1 MILTTGLIRNA
12 KVMPGKEAIV
22 DGEHRFT
29 YAEFA
34 ARVAKLKDAL
44 AQAGIQKGD
53 RIAALMLNDFR
64 YIELLFGV
72 TALGAI
78 LVPLNYRLAPD
89 ELAYILT
96 DSGAKALFV
105 HREFLKTL
113 PFLRE
118 NALSLNHYVLVDDD
132 ETHERL
138 DSYEA
143 WISKAKE
150 QPLSYSPDVHE
161 DDVAGL
167 FYTGG
172 TTGRPKGVML
182 THRNLVSN
190 FYHTGVLTGV
200 NSHSRYLH
208 VAPMFH
214 LADGTSMVSITIVGG
229 THCVVRSF
237 TPKAF
242 MQAIDQYKVT
252 STLLVPTM
260 LNMVMNDPDFKKY
273 NVSSLERVTYGA
285 APMPLALLKRVI
297 REFPGIQLM
306 QGYGMTEASP
316 SLTQLTAEH
325 HVITGEEKQERRLL
339 SAGKPVLGVEV
350 RVVDEEGKDVP
361 VGQVGEVIARGENIM
376 KGYWNLPEE
385 TAAVLKNGWYH
396 TGDMGAFDDEH
407 FLYIVDRKK
416 DMIISGGENIYSP
429 EVENILYQHPDVVE
443 VAVVGAPD
451 PQWGEA
457 VVAEVVKAAGS
468 TLTEQELIDFTRGM
482 LANYKVPKRITFVA
496 ELPKSGAGKILK
508 RSIRERYWRGMTR
521 HVN

>member
-1 MILTTGLIRNA
+1 MILTTGLMRNA
-12 KVMPGKEAIV
+12 KVMPEKEAIV
-22 DGEHRFT
+22 DGDHRFT

-34 ARVAKLKDAL
+34 SRVAKLKEAL
-44 AQAGIQKGD
+44 AHAGVQKGD
-53 RIAALMLNDFR
+53 RVAALMLNDFR
-64 YIELLFGV
+64 YIELMFGV

-78 LVPLNYRLAPD
+78 LVPLNYRLSPD
-89 ELAYILT
+89 ELVSILN

-113 PFLRE
+113 PYLKE
-118 NALSLNHYVLVDDD
+118 YVPSLTHYVLADNDLR
-132 ETHERL
+132 HEEL

-143 WISKAKE
+143 WIAQASDT
-150 QPLSYSPDVHE
+150 PLSYSPDIHE
-161 DDVAGL
+161 NDVAGL

-172 TTGRPKGVML
+172 TTGRSKGVML
-182 THRNLVSN
+182 THRNMVSN
-190 FYHTGVLTGV
+190 FYHTGVLTGL
-200 NSHSRYLH
+200 NRNSRYLH

-214 LADGTSMVSITIVGG
+214 LADGASMVSITIVGG

-237 TPKAF
+237 TTKAF

-273 NVSSLERVTYGA
+273 DVSSLERVTYGA
-285 APMPLALLKRVI
+285 APMPVALLKRVI
-297 REFPGIQLM
+297 MEFPGIQLV

-316 SLTQLTAEH
+316 SLTQLAAEY
-325 HVITGEEKQERRLL
+325 HVVGGTEKEERRLL

-350 RVVDEEGKDVP
+350 RVVDEEGNEVP
-361 VGQVGEVIARGENIM
+361 TGQVGEVIARGDNIM
-376 KGYWNLPEE
+376 KGYWNLPDE
-385 TAAVLKNGWYH
+385 TNAVLKNGWYH
-396 TGDMGAFDDEH
+396 TGDMGAFDDEY

-429 EVENILYQHPDVVE
+429 EVENILYQHPEVVE

-451 PQWGEA
+451 PKWGEA
-457 VVAEVVKAAGS
+457 VVAVVVKTAGS
-468 TLTEQELIDFTRGM
+468 ALTEQELIDFTRGR
-482 LANYKVPKRITFVA
+482 LANYKVPKRISFVD

-508 RSIRERYWRGMTR
+508 RNLRDRYWEGMSR
-521 HVN
+521 RVN